1 PASQIQESPT
11 EQEWVEISQQWRL
24 EHELTHI
31 ATQRLVGEMRL
42 NLFDELIA
50 DALGMIKSLKYF
62 SADLFCKGLGI
73 NADGSITK
81 EGRVHTYTSKLNSID
96 KSTACELV
104 IKRAHELEK
113 LLSKGTIKSERI
125 DVLRYLTQQT
135 LDQPLS
141 EARSNS
147 S

>member
-1 PASQIQESPT
+1 
-11 EQEWVEISQQWRL
+11 
-24 EHELTHI
+24 
-31 ATQRLVGEMRL
+31 
-42 NLFDELIA
+42 
-50 DALGMIKSLKYF
+50 SLKYF

-73 NADGSITK
+73 NDDGSIIK

-141 EARSNS
+141 EARNS
-147 S
+147 SS